1 MRNNRVGEQLAAS
14 LLKRVRGVTLIMA
27 ASVPAMLLMAVSVGA
42 PIAAIIRGPML
53 TKSFMLDK
61 VISDSLFQSSLS
73 PIVQLFPPI
82 TQARR

>member
-1 MRNNRVGEQLAAS
+1 MRNNRVGEQLGAS

-27 ASVPAMLLMAVSVGA
+27 VASVPAMLLMSVGA
-42 PIAAIIRGPML
+42 PIAAIIRGPVL